1 MHPTQRMQ
9 SETHDIHR
17 RMEILQIDYQDASR
31 RASVL
36 SAANI
41 QLKDELARLKANV
54 AIAGNNAKGSFN
66 VDAFRLEQLQSEMD
80 KMESDYRKE
89 MVNAIVYQ
97 KEMMREMENLKTEN
111 VTLRKEIE
119 GLSIASVPING
130 QPPKARNVSPHSH
143 MKSLEKINILKAE
156 NFELSK
162 KLSYAEVKMK
172 NTVKHV
178 TAQFREILVEK
189 EKELLKLRRKIAAI
203 EGEKDSQSQVI
214 HSQLASLLSATDMRN
229 PENTAASKDK
239 QKSEIQTLRNRLK
252 ENETMYKLRFQQM
265 MDERTQLELEL
276 EQAHKSLEEL
286 KS

>member
-1 MHPTQRMQ
+1 
-9 SETHDIHR
+9 
-17 RMEILQIDYQDASR
+17 
-31 RASVL
+31 
-36 SAANI
+36 
-41 QLKDELARLKANV
+41 
-54 AIAGNNAKGSFN
+54 
-66 VDAFRLEQLQSEMD
+66 
-80 KMESDYRKE
+80 
-89 MVNAIVYQ
+89 
-97 KEMMREMENLKTEN
+97 
-111 VTLRKEIE
+111 
-119 GLSIASVPING
+119 
-130 QPPKARNVSPHSH
+130 
-143 MKSLEKINILKAE
+143 
-156 NFELSK
+156 
-162 KLSYAEVKMK
+162 MK